1 MPTPQDTLTSLIR
14 ECREISIIDSC
25 SSLLG
30 WDERTY
36 MPRKGAEHRAE
47 QLAFLAG
54 LSHSRLVDPRVGDLI
69 NTLRT
74 SGASNGGDDDTSV
87 MVREVGRIYDR
98 EVKIPQ
104 SLVEEITRVTTLAQ
118 GKWTEARAKS
128 DFAAFKP
135 WLQKVIDLK
144 KQEAEAVGYK
154 NDPYNAMLDSYEPG
168 ATVASIEKIFT
179 PLRVELVALL
189 DKIRGSGRSPNI
201 GIITREYPVDRQEKF
216 GKEAA
221 TAIGFDF
228 TEGRLDITTH
238 PFCSGIGPGD
248 VRITTRY
255 DAHHFPGAFFGI
267 LHEAGHGIY
276 DQGLDPKHFGTPMG
290 EMISLGIHES
300 QSRMWENLV
309 GRSRPFWT
317 HFFPKAQQTFP
328 EALSNVSADEFYW
341 AINDVRPS
349 LIRVEADEATYNL
362 HILLRFEMERAFF
375 SGGLSV
381 DDIPGAWNEKFKSYF
396 GLTPPDDAQGCL
408 QDVHWSAGYI
418 GYFPTYC
425 LGNLYAA
432 QFFAKAQKDISDL
445 SSQFA
450 KGEYSALKTWLRQNI
465 HRHGRRYRAGELVER
480 ITGLPLSSKPLIDY
494 MTRKFGELYGF

>member
-1 MPTPQDTLTSLIR
+1 MPTSQDALTDLIR
-14 ECREISIIDSC
+14 ECREISMIDSC
-25 SSLLG
+25 GSLLG

-54 LSHSRLVDPRVGDLI
+54 WSHSRLVDPRIGDLI
-69 NTLRT
+69 NTVRN
-74 SGASNGGDDDTSV
+74 SGSSNGGDDDASV

-98 EVKIPQ
+98 QVKIPK
-104 SLVEEITRVTTLAQ
+104 SLVEEMTRVTTLAQ
-118 GKWTEARAKS
+118 GKWAEARAKS

-154 NDPYNAMLDSYEPG
+154 DDPYNAMLDAYEPG

-189 DKIRGSGRSPNI
+189 DKIRDSGKSPNV
-201 GIITREYPVDRQEKF
+201 GIITREYPIDRQERF

-221 TAIGFDF
+221 AAIGFDF
-228 TEGRLDITTH
+228 EEGRLDITTH
-238 PFCSGIGPGD
+238 PFCTGIGPGD

-255 DAHHFPGAFFGI
+255 DAHHFPCAFFGI

-300 QSRMWENLV
+300 QSRLWENLV
-309 GRSRPFWT
+309 GRSRAFWT
-317 HFFPKAQQTFP
+317 YFFPKVQKTFP
-328 EALSNVSADEFYW
+328 EALGNVSADEFYW

-375 SGGLSV
+375 SGGLKV

-396 GLTPPDDAQGCL
+396 GLTPPNDKEGCL

-432 QFFAKAQKDISDL
+432 QFFAKAQKDIADL
-445 SSQFA
+445 PAQFSR
-450 KGEYSALKTWLRQNI
+450 GDFSALKNWLRQNI
-465 HRHGRRYRAGELVER
+465 HRHGRRYRAGQLVER
-480 ITGLPLSSKPLIDY
+480 VTGQPLSSKPLIDY
-494 MTRKFGELYGF
+494 MSRKFGELYGF